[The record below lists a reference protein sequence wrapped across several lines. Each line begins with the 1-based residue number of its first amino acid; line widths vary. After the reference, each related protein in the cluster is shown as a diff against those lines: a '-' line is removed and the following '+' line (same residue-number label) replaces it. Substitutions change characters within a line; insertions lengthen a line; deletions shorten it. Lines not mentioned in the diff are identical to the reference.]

1 MEVVPVP
8 VSGGGAVQLPFQR
21 RNVQEWS
28 RLDRL
33 TGMLEHARVET
44 DQWAANTATSTRKY
58 GKVVDSRARNL
69 ADGSVQQRQRKQ
81 LEVFQAQVPG
91 GSFQVIRTQSVTSTS
106 SSSNSVNWR
115 GGAAAPGHNF
125 DNLQLSGH
133 PLDLAPQKN
142 KANVGRS
149 GSIRTRRPPSRPRSI
164 ISKLDSSISEEEKLP
179 VDLDNE
185 NTQNVHSR
193 LSQVSRICHQIHK
206 ATTKKA
212 FDNSSSRFETPQR
225 PFDEDLEIEVPTTR
239 LHHFNDSSTDEDDE
253 NGVHIEEILDDHHST
268 SSLEKTSQKRSI
280 ALNGSIHKS
289 VSRKKSSSTEDLQ
302 SISLDNRD
310 KSGKNSRQ
318 ELDWKRTSQI
328 RRSLQFPLKVT
339 QENIPQQRSSPV
351 KLLQESNEGRTR
363 EVSALKGYEALESIF
378 RRGANIAESVNKS
391 MTYDRDDIDNIATD
405 SLANHLRN
413 ENMSRQ
419 LSSKFGGEGLSRRE
433 SSNVSAPSSKR
444 HSFVTVESLKEV
456 RGRLRR
462 LSSPPLDDVPMKN
475 NLKGIVKDADE
486 HDDGIVTEEF
496 VKHSG
501 SNESMEVSVP
511 SSRVRSYVFG
521 MEANTSNNSSN
532 GRKPLPGTGSL
543 ESRTSSKSSGN
554 GGSRSEEWYN
564 RRKSYGFEPVHS
576 HDSDEHSKSI
586 KFREKNKVESSTD
599 SGICQSSEA
608 VTSSVWSKTS
618 PSKNEENDYFQKQ
631 IMSDHAHN
639 SENVLKIS
647 HNIQIKKTQGDN
659 LEERQK
665 ILDSNE
671 DRNDDTSLQKG
682 RRTVVTLGKE
692 SNSHKSG
699 FKTCDD
705 GTIIVHNSI
714 MKDDSLAL
722 KTFASGTGDSKL
734 TQLISSPSNHRDKN
748 VRSLSES
755 VTITIPVVSEDKG
768 DSSNVE
774 SKRLF
779 FRQLSEGTSVSIE
792 SPQNKSVLLNG
803 VLHKENSSPVSL
815 LRSNSQAAFK
825 RGTWNNEDNWP
836 SSSKSIDS
844 EMKRHSIAVA
854 EPEYVREELKSSSA
868 RNENHK
874 NQFEKEFANV
884 STSELVKRFAA
895 MHSLKQE
902 VSSHQPNKEN
912 GATIGINVSFIQN
925 GEVLLNHD
933 ENSDDLL
940 QQNGK
945 KQKKVEF
952 CKTEVHFAAES
963 GRFNIVETDEK
974 PPPSNMFR
982 RRRRNSSANIIS
994 NPAVD
999 SNKNT
1004 LPEVRFGDSPY
1015 EKKLLGGNENSD
1027 SVKTVSL
1034 ESLNKNA
1041 PAVIT
1046 KPEMTHSMI
1055 LAMSKFQDD
1064 ADKEDQTYT
1073 LSNATI
1079 VAAPHVETSPAKS
1092 FEDNLQYSGECK
1104 AEQLNNVP
1112 QAQNEPLPRSIL
1124 KNNRKPR
1131 PFLLGEN
1138 NNMSVDP
1145 GDKPT
1150 EEQDEKWGIRLRP
1163 VQSRGEQSTGPM
1175 WRSTVTLQNTI
1186 FDSSKSKQVTDKE
1199 ESELSHCSNESELQ
1213 KLVRSLRPTS
1223 QRNVGIEVATSGSSK
1238 SPKCSPVLS
1247 KKTNTEN
1254 CMNGVQVKILATSP
1268 ETRQTSLWSVA
1279 DRIKQVEELKQ
1290 STPETKGYS
1299 TRINFGG
1306 GEATIIESV
1315 SSDDQQESSHKQPGQ
1330 TASPVSHSSFQHRD
1344 RPKPIWLRREERK
1357 QTSVMAHDAKKQT
1370 TSKKGLMVRIGNS
1383 DPSSSEVH
1391 ASLTCYPDTENLS
1404 VVDNGKTKKT
1414 TMITIDLTS
1423 SPHCDNNKVQLMSDT
1438 KKIKPENIAKSE
1450 EVLLSPSLIM
1460 KTILNPSALSYQSV
1474 SFDKIT
1480 SLGKSAVCN
1489 EGSNSALSDLNSS
1502 ARSQQEIKLP
1512 DKKVKSESNR
1522 GFPEK
1527 GNDGDECGKMR
1538 SVPKLVL
1545 NTSDR
1550 EPFTIPSQLAALKE
1564 MYYSGDLSDDS
1575 ERADEEVRSYMS
1587 GGGDEDDIDIKD
1599 EDASSVV
1606 SGSWSRMRAYRNI
1619 RHHFH
1624 KFNTGNEPQI
1634 RGMKTR
1640 SSLTSINDL
1649 KKFQDKFKK
1658 GHPKLEAN
1666 TDEPHQLSIASTV
1679 LPSYDQNR
1687 LRSVE
1692 TLISTRSGQPKITSI
1707 SLRYEGDQDVD
1718 SKFGDPLIKDSRK
1731 FRENGERQ
1739 ECYSFTD
1746 FKEEGRNLQS
1756 QRTENIDHI
1765 TTSLT
1770 YASPIQISPSQGRI
1784 SPSKEKSHSQS
1795 YVKDNY
1801 HKSKEKLSHLS
1812 STSTYQK
1819 NKESSSGKQD
1829 RLCKGN
1835 SVLVKA
1841 RVEENELHEKDSK
1854 NVHKNKENHH
1864 IGEKSYMNTIDRTT
1878 HVRETRSKSPA
1889 DNDML
1894 PSERRRNSSPSKV
1907 PSSQAA
1913 TSVHYHDSN
1922 KERTPS
1928 PVTKSH
1934 HKAGSRVYGL
1944 SSEKSCSR
1952 NFKRMQNQDDH
1963 VSSEFS
1969 KETLGSKLMKGTNDA
1984 TNRFSAQN
1992 IKDDQE
1998 STISDSE
2005 EVLTNSPLM
2014 IKSSSHQAENVS
2026 QKYDKE
2032 AKASRSRFV
2041 SRGRSV
2047 SPNKNPKISSS
2058 IKSRNLADHKVSRD
2072 SSESPI
2078 YENRSMF
2085 PEDADNKLS
2094 RQCRKDVTETD
2105 CTILEELTR
2114 AADQILQAVNGYT
2127 DDESTRAS
2135 SEDDEQ
2141 SGRYRRG
2148 RRSIQIKRSSAS
2160 LGTISETPVHKQK
2173 EMPGSGKQPTDIQK
2187 TSSTVRRTQ
2196 RLSKTRTGQN
2206 SSTSSVE
2213 SFTKELR
2220 RSSTSLL
2227 KKEQSRGVED
2237 RGKRR
2242 LTNSSTNAA
2251 MKAGSRTA
2259 RLLQRASSREM
2270 LLQTHASSSEDIMSG
2285 AEVENNRKP
2294 RVPRRN
2300 RTGNIN
2306 INKTPSLA
2314 SVTSSTKK
2322 TSSPSSSGQ
2331 NISSPAATRL
2341 QRKDV
2346 NEVPRERHST
2356 SATPRQRR
2364 STGDQAK
2371 SHSNRAR
2378 ETRRSLLDEESHRRN
2393 SRREGTERKQ
2403 CSGREGMEKMAGSSF
2418 TQQTPSRDKLDVNTS
2433 ERRSVGNS
2441 AAVVK
2446 SSASHVV
2453 YVPAKPQC
2461 PCICS

>member
-1357 QTSVMAHDAKKQT
+1357 QTSVMAH
-1370 TSKKGLMVRIGNS
+1370 
-1383 DPSSSEVH
+1383 
-1391 ASLTCYPDTENLS
+1391 
-1404 VVDNGKTKKT
+1404 
-1414 TMITIDLTS
+1414 
-1423 SPHCDNNKVQLMSDT
+1423 
-1438 KKIKPENIAKSE
+1438 
-1450 EVLLSPSLIM
+1450 
-1460 KTILNPSALSYQSV
+1460 
-1474 SFDKIT
+1474 
-1480 SLGKSAVCN
+1480 
-1489 EGSNSALSDLNSS
+1489 
-1502 ARSQQEIKLP
+1502 
-1512 DKKVKSESNR
+1512 
-1522 GFPEK
+1522 
-1527 GNDGDECGKMR
+1527 
-1538 SVPKLVL
+1538 
-1545 NTSDR
+1545 
-1550 EPFTIPSQLAALKE
+1550 
-1564 MYYSGDLSDDS
+1564 
-1575 ERADEEVRSYMS
+1575 
-1587 GGGDEDDIDIKD
+1587 
-1599 EDASSVV
+1599 
-1606 SGSWSRMRAYRNI
+1606 
-1619 RHHFH
+1619 
-1624 KFNTGNEPQI
+1624 
-1634 RGMKTR
+1634 
-1640 SSLTSINDL
+1640 
-1649 KKFQDKFKK
+1649 

-2453 YVPAKPQC
+2453 PKKKLSSSRSEGVVQNK
-2461 PCICS
+2461 SSK